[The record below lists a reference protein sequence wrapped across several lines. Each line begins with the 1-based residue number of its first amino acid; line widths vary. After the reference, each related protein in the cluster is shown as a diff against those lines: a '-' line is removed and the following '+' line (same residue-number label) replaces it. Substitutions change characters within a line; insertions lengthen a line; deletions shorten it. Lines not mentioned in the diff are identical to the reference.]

1 MKKPIITQMIN
12 DVNGNNLSNIEI
24 YHNKVTVQETVAYDT
39 DELREH
45 ADITYKKY
53 ETGKWK
59 VFSYKC
65 KHCLTVS
72 KSVEKFVTHL
82 ETCKGLDDD
91 YVRKPKRPTGFM

>member
-1 MKKPIITQMIN
+1 M
-12 DVNGNNLSNIEI
+12 
-24 YHNKVTVQETVAYDT
+24 YHNQSTVQETVAYDT

-53 ETGKWK
+53 ETGKWQ

-65 KHCLTVS
+65 KHCTATI

-82 ETCKGLDDD
+82 QTCKGLEDD
-91 YVRKPKRPTGFM
+91 YVPKTKRKNPNGFI

>member
-1 MKKPIITQMIN
+1 M
-12 DVNGNNLSNIEI
+12 
-24 YHNKVTVQETVAYDT
+24 YHNKSTVQETEAYDT

-53 ETGKWK
+53 ETGKWQ

-65 KHCLTVS
+65 KHCTATI

-82 ETCKGLDDD
+82 QTCKGLEDD
-91 YVRKPKRPTGFM
+91 YVPKTKRKNPNGFI

>member
-1 MKKPIITQMIN
+1 MK
-12 DVNGNNLSNIEI
+12 NLSNIEL
-24 YHNKVTVQETVAYDT
+24 YHLNKPTVQADQLIVETVAYDT

-53 ETGKWK
+53 ETGKWR

-65 KHCLTVS
+65 KHCLAVNKT
-72 KSVEKFVTHL
+72 VEKFVTHL

-91 YVRKPKRPTGFM
+91 YVRKPKRPRGFM